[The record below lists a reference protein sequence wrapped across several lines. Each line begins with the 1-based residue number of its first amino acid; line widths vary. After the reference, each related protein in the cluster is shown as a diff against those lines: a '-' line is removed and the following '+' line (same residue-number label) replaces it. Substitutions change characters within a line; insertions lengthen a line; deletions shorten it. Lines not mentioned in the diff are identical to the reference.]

1 MRTVLTVLA
10 AALTVAYP
18 LAVYFGLTRLGT
30 RSVVVL
36 LAFVMVAGV
45 IVQKRKLSELKGV
58 LAAALVLALTAFFD
72 DHRFLLATP
81 VLINLGLLATF
92 GGSLRTETPI
102 VEKFARMQVSDLSL
116 EEIRYCR
123 SVTQVW
129 SVFFVLNGT
138 AAAVLALAAPL
149 SWWALYTGLIAY
161 GLIGGLGAF
170 EYVIRKRRFGRFG
183 DNPIDRMLR
192 AWLVRDGAPG

>member
-1 MRTVLTVLA
+1 MRTVVTVLA
-10 AALTVAYP
+10 VALTISYP

-36 LAFVMVAGV
+36 LAFLMLAGA
-45 IVQKRKLSELKGV
+45 ILQKRKLSELKGV
-58 LAAALVLALTAFFD
+58 LAAGFVLALTAFFNE
-72 DHRFLLATP
+72 HRFLLATP

-102 VEKFARMQVSDLSL
+102 VEKFARMQVSDLSA
-116 EEIRYCR
+116 EEVRYCR

-129 SVFFVLNGT
+129 SGFFVLNGT
-138 AAAVLALAAPL
+138 AAAVLALTAPL
-149 SWWALYTGLIAY
+149 AWWALYTGLIAY
-161 GLIGGLGAF
+161 VLIGLLGAS

-183 DNPIDRMLR
+183 DNPIDRALR
-192 AWLVRDGAPG
+192 AVLVRRGAPG